1 MVQRSKVP
9 HWFVALIRANVE
21 KDVHRTDR
29 TISPFMEEDLPHPD
43 PDSQYSGT
51 NAHLEMLKD
60 MLMTYNM
67 YDTKKVGYVQ
77 GMSDLLSVVYAIM
90 QDDSDAFWCFCGF
103 MDRMV
108 SDFSYKLTKKYNFLL
123 DQTGMRRQLVTLKQL
138 TQLMIPKLY
147 AHLEKSGSDEFF
159 FLFRQLLVWFKRE
172 FSWED
177 VCTLW
182 EVLWT
187 DYLSGQFH
195 LFVALAILDKH
206 KEVIIGNNL
215 EGWTNDR
222 TFAGI

>member
-1 MVQRSKVP
+1 MIRRKLVCPPKSSFPVGPKFYRPVFDSLLY
-9 HWFVALIRANVE
+9 ALPADALNLCFLFYL
-21 KDVHRTDR
+21 DCL
-29 TISPFMEEDLPHPD
+29 ISVILDNWL
-43 PDSQYSGT
+43 T
-51 NAHLEMLKD
+51 
-60 MLMTYNM
+60 T
-67 YDTKKVGYVQ
+67 GYVQ

-108 SDFSYKLTKKYNFLL
+108 SDFLYKLTKKYNFLL